1 MSFRIIYGRAGTGKS
16 EYCYREIAQKIKKEN
31 KILIIT
37 PEQIFLITP
46 EQFSFTAEKKLMD
59 AIDTQAVFNAEVV
72 TLSRMAYRV
81 ISEIGGKN
89 ETNLSKCG
97 KAMLIYSILS
107 NNKNELKFLGKTDE
121 NVDMLDT
128 AITEFKKH
136 GISVEQL
143 KQEIENQEDIYLK
156 NKLQDLN
163 VVYSGFEEQLAGKYI
178 DETDLLTI
186 LAENIDKTDMFKDA
200 VIYIDEFAGFTSQE
214 YHIIEKLIQIAKQ
227 VTITICTD
235 GLHEIKNPD
244 TDIFYSNEVT
254 VTKLLEVAQNC
265 DVKIEEI
272 KLEETYRFKNSE
284 LKHLEKNLYENKPQ
298 KYNSQIKNIQL
309 FLAKNQYSE
318 IEEVARNVL
327 KLVRD
332 EGYRYRDISIITKNI
347 ATYSSLARAIF
358 DKYDIPIFID
368 ENRDLNQNIVIQY
381 ILGIL
386 EIFIKNWSYEAVFNY
401 IKTGFSNIEE
411 DDIFKLEKYCLKW
424 GIKQNK
430 WKKEFTYGNYEEK
443 DKTDIER
450 LEQIRKDLVTPL
462 MNLKYKIDENKT
474 VEGISKAIY
483 EFLVEQQ
490 IYEKAQIKIQELN
503 EIGQIDLANEYESS
517 IQTIIEILDE
527 IVLVFKDDKIT
538 IDKYNQILKIG
549 FKNSSLTKIPGTQ
562 DQVIMGDVDRSRSH
576 KVKAIFIIGLNDG
589 EFPSVRKDEGFLND
603 ADREVLKQNGIE
615 LAKGT
620 IDKLYEDSF
629 NIYKAFTTAEEKL
642 YLLYSSSDMQGK
654 ALRPSMLIN
663 KIKKIYPML
672 QEQSDVI
679 ERRSEI
685 LNKKTT
691 YEELIINLS
700 KLKEQDSIEKL
711 WYYIYD
717 YYQKNS
723 EWNEKLKQSLKG
735 LEYTNIPD
743 KIDQNNIDRLYGNT
757 LVTSISKLERYR
769 SCPFSYYLQYGLKIK
784 PQEELKIQTLNTGTF
799 IHEVIDEFFGTVK
812 EVGIKLEEIT
822 EEQLSEIINKIIDSK
837 LGQNKNYIFTS
848 TAKYRALV
856 IRLKKIIKK
865 ALKYII
871 GTIVQSRFEVLG
883 TEVEFGEKG
892 KYKPIRLTLEDGKRI
907 EIIGKIDRIDTAQG
921 EDGKYLRIIDY
932 KSSAKNIDLNEV
944 YAGLQI
950 QLLTYLDAACKEED
964 LMPAGVLYFSMLE
977 QMIKSDK
984 RLEQEEIEEK
994 IRSNFKMKG
1003 LILADVKVVKLHDKN
1018 LQNGSSALVPA
1029 YIGKDGELSEK
1040 KTSGVTAEQFKD
1052 LQKYMYTIIKQIS
1065 KEILGGNID
1074 LKPYYK
1080 DKKTPCKYCD
1090 YKSICSFNMGGCEN
1104 SYNYIDKKSKEEI
1117 LSKLAK
1123 GAPVCDNF

>member
-1 MSFRIIYGRAGTGKS
+1 MSFRIVYGRAGTGKS
-16 EYCYREIAQKIKKEN
+16 EYCYREIAQKIKEEN
-31 KILIIT
+31 KILI
-37 PEQIFLITP
+37 ITP

-59 AIDTQAVFNAEVV
+59 AIDTQAVLNAEVV

-81 ISEIGGKN
+81 INEIGGKT

-97 KAMLIYSILS
+97 KAMLIYSILN
-107 NNKNELKFLGKTDE
+107 NNKKELKFLGKTDE

-136 GISVEQL
+136 GISIEQL
-143 KQEIENQEDIYLK
+143 SEEIDKQDDIYLK
-156 NKLQDLN
+156 NKLKDLSI
-163 VVYSGFEEQLAGKYI
+163 VYNGFEEQLSGKYI

-186 LAENIDKTDMFKDA
+186 LAENIENTDMFKNA
-200 VIYIDEFAGFTSQE
+200 LIYIDEFAGFTSQE
-214 YHIIEKLIQIAKQ
+214 YQIIEKLVQIAKQ
-227 VTITICTD
+227 ITITICTD
-235 GLHEIKNPD
+235 ELHDIKNPD
-244 TDIFYSNEVT
+244 TDIFYSNQVT
-254 VTKLLEVAQNC
+254 VNKLLEVAKNC
-265 DVKIEEI
+265 NVKIEEI
-272 KLEETYRFKNSE
+272 KLENTYRFKSIE
-284 LKHLEKNLYENKPQ
+284 LKHLEQNLYNNKPT
-298 KYNSQIKNIQL
+298 KYNKQLKNMQL

-318 IEEVARNVL
+318 IEEVAKNIF

-358 DKYDIPIFID
+358 DKYNIPIFID

-381 ILGIL
+381 VLSIL

-401 IKTGFSNIEE
+401 IKTGFSNIED

-430 WKKEFTYGNYEEK
+430 WKKEFAYGNYEEK
-443 DKTDIER
+443 DKAEIER
-450 LEQIRKDLVTPL
+450 LEQIRKDLVNPL
-462 MNLKYKIDENKT
+462 MNLKHKIDENKT
-474 VEGISKAIY
+474 VRGISKAIY

-490 IYEKAQIKIQELN
+490 IFEKVQEKIEELN
-503 EIGQIDLANEYESS
+503 VIGQVDLANEYENSL
-517 IQTIIEILDE
+517 QNIIEILDE
-527 IVLVFKDDKIT
+527 IVLVFDEDKIT

-589 EFPSVRKDEGFLND
+589 EFPSVHKDEGFLND
-603 ADREVLKQNGIE
+603 SDRDILKQDGIE

-642 YLLYSSSDMQGK
+642 YLSYSSSDMQGK

-663 KIKKIYPML
+663 KIKKIYPMI

-679 ERRSEI
+679 EKKSEI

-691 YEELIINLS
+691 YEELIANLS
-700 KLKEQDSIEKL
+700 KLKEQDSIEKI
-711 WYYIYD
+711 WYYVYD
-717 YYQKNS
+717 YYKKDA
-723 EWNEKLKQSLKG
+723 EWNEKLQQSLKG
-735 LEYTNIPD
+735 LSYTNIPE
-743 KIDQNNIDRLYGNT
+743 KIEQNNIDRLYGNT

-769 SCPFSYYLQYGLKIK
+769 SCPFSYYLQYGLKIR

-799 IHEVIDEFFGTVK
+799 IHEVIDEFFETVK
-812 EVGIKLEEIT
+812 SQGIKLEEIT
-822 EEQLSEIINKIIDSK
+822 EEQLSEIINKIIDAK

-856 IRLKKIIKK
+856 VRLKKIIKK

-883 TEVEFGEKG
+883 TEVEFGDKG
-892 KYKPIRLTLEDGKRI
+892 KYKPIRLTLDDGKRI
-907 EIIGKIDRIDTAQG
+907 EIIGKIDRIDTAKG

-950 QLLTYLDAACKEED
+950 QLLTYLDASCKEED

-977 QMIKSDK
+977 QMIKSNK
-984 RLEQEEIEEK
+984 RMEQEEIEEK
-994 IRSNFKMKG
+994 IRANFKMKG

-1018 LQNGSSALVPA
+1018 LQNGSSALIPA

-1040 KTSGVTAEQFKD
+1040 KTSGVTAEQFKE
-1052 LQKYMYTIIKQIS
+1052 LQKYMYTVIKQIS

-1117 LSKLAK
+1117 LHKIK
-1123 GAPVCDNF
+1123 NGQ

>member
-31 KILIIT
+31 KILI
-37 PEQIFLITP
+37 ITP

-318 IEEVARNVL
+318 IEGVARNVL

-347 ATYSSLARAIF
+347 ATYSSLVRAIF

-381 ILGIL
+381 ILAIL

-443 DKTDIER
+443 DKADIER

-462 MNLKYKIDENKT
+462 MNIKYKIDENKT

-490 IYEKAQIKIQELN
+490 IYEKVQIKIQELN

-757 LVTSISKLERYR
+757 LITSISKLERYR

-799 IHEVIDEFFGTVK
+799 IHEVIDEFFGTVR

>member
-31 KILIIT
+31 KILI
-37 PEQIFLITP
+37 ITP

-214 YHIIEKLIQIAKQ
+214 YHIIKKLIQIAKQ

-443 DKTDIER
+443 DKADIER

-490 IYEKAQIKIQELN
+490 IYEKVQIKIQELN

-654 ALRPSMLIN
+654 ALRPSMIIN

-757 LVTSISKLERYR
+757 LITSISKLERYR

-799 IHEVIDEFFGTVK
+799 IHEVIDEFFGTVR

-994 IRSNFKMKG
+994 IRANFKMKG

-1018 LQNGSSALVPA
+1018 LQNGNSALVPA

-1117 LSKLAK
+1117 LSKLSK
-1123 GAPVCDNF
+1123 ETK

>member
-31 KILIIT
+31 KILI
-37 PEQIFLITP
+37 ITP

-443 DKTDIER
+443 DKADIER

-474 VEGISKAIY
+474 VEGISKSIY

-490 IYEKAQIKIQELN
+490 IYEKVQIKIQELN

-691 YEELIINLS
+691 YEELIVNLS

-757 LVTSISKLERYR
+757 LITSISKLERYR

-799 IHEVIDEFFGTVK
+799 IHEVIDEFFGTVR

-871 GTIVQSRFEVLG
+871 GTIVQSRFKVLG

-994 IRSNFKMKG
+994 IRANFKMKG

-1018 LQNGSSALVPA
+1018 LQNGNSALVPA

-1117 LSKLAK
+1117 LSKLSK
-1123 GAPVCDNF
+1123 ETK

>member
-31 KILIIT
+31 KILI
-37 PEQIFLITP
+37 ITP

-443 DKTDIER
+443 DKAEIER
-450 LEQIRKDLVTPL
+450 LEQIRKDLVSPL
-462 MNLKYKIDENKT
+462 MNLKHKIDENKT
-474 VEGISKAIY
+474 VRGISKAIY

-490 IYEKAQIKIQELN
+490 IYEKVQIKIQELN

-691 YEELIINLS
+691 YEELIVNLS

-757 LVTSISKLERYR
+757 LITSISKLERYR

-799 IHEVIDEFFGTVK
+799 IHEVIDEFFGTVR

-871 GTIVQSRFEVLG
+871 GTIVQSRFKVLG

-984 RLEQEEIEEK
+984 RLGQEEIEEK
-994 IRSNFKMKG
+994 IRANFKMKG

-1117 LSKLAK
+1117 LSKLSK
-1123 GAPVCDNF
+1123 ETK

>member
-31 KILIIT
+31 KILI
-37 PEQIFLITP
+37 ITP

-272 KLEETYRFKNSE
+272 KLEERYRFKNSE

-368 ENRDLNQNIVIQY
+368 ENRDLNQNVVIQY
-381 ILGIL
+381 ILAIL

-443 DKTDIER
+443 DKADIER

-490 IYEKAQIKIQELN
+490 IYEKVQIKIQELN

-691 YEELIINLS
+691 YEELIINLN

-757 LVTSISKLERYR
+757 LITSISKLERYR

-892 KYKPIRLTLEDGKRI
+892 QYKPIRLTLEDGKRI

-984 RLEQEEIEEK
+984 RLGQEEIEEK
-994 IRSNFKMKG
+994 IRANFKMKG

-1117 LSKLAK
+1117 LSKLSK
-1123 GAPVCDNF
+1123 ETK

>member
-1 MSFRIIYGRAGTGKS
+1 MSFRIVYGRAGTGKS
-16 EYCYREIAQKIKKEN
+16 EYCYREIAQKIKEEN
-31 KILIIT
+31 KILI
-37 PEQIFLITP
+37 ITP

-59 AIDTQAVFNAEVV
+59 AIDTQAVLNAEVV

-81 ISEIGGKN
+81 INEIGGKT

-97 KAMLIYSILS
+97 KAMLIYSILN
-107 NNKNELKFLGKTDE
+107 NNKKELKFLGKTDE

-136 GISVEQL
+136 GVSVEQL
-143 KQEIENQEDIYLK
+143 NEEIDKQDDIYLK
-156 NKLQDLN
+156 NKLKDLS
-163 VVYSGFEEQLAGKYI
+163 VVYNGFEEQLSGKYI

-186 LAENIDKTDMFKDA
+186 LAENIENTDMFKDA

-214 YHIIEKLIQIAKQ
+214 YQIIEKLVQIAKQ

-235 GLHEIKNPD
+235 ELHDIKNPD
-244 TDIFYSNEVT
+244 TDIFYSNQVT
-254 VTKLLEVAQNC
+254 VNKLLEVAQNC
-265 DVKIEEI
+265 NAKIEEI
-272 KLEETYRFKNSE
+272 KLENTYRFKSIE
-284 LKHLEKNLYENKPQ
+284 LKHLEQNLYDNKPE
-298 KYNSQIKNIQL
+298 KYNKQVENMQL

-318 IEEVARNVL
+318 IEEVAKNIL
-327 KLVRD
+327 KLVRN
-332 EGYRYRDISIITKNI
+332 EGYRYREISIITKNI

-381 ILGIL
+381 VLSIL

-401 IKTGFSNIEE
+401 IKTGFSNIDD

-430 WKKEFTYGNYEEK
+430 WKKEFAYGNYEEK
-443 DKTDIER
+443 DKAEIER
-450 LEQIRKDLVTPL
+450 LEQIRKDLVNPL
-462 MNLKYKIDENKT
+462 MNLKHKIDENKT
-474 VEGISKAIY
+474 VRGISKAIY

-490 IYEKAQIKIQELN
+490 IFEKVQEKIEELN
-503 EIGQIDLANEYESS
+503 EIGQVDLANEYESS
-517 IQTIIEILDE
+517 LQNIIEILDE
-527 IVLVFKDDKIT
+527 IVLVFDEDKIT

-603 ADREVLKQNGIE
+603 SDRDILKQDGIE

-663 KIKKIYPML
+663 KIKKIYPMI

-679 ERRSEI
+679 EKKSEI

-691 YEELIINLS
+691 YEELIANLS
-700 KLKEQDSIEKL
+700 KLKEKDSIDKI
-711 WYYIYD
+711 WYYVYD
-717 YYQKNS
+717 YYKKDA
-723 EWNEKLKQSLKG
+723 EWNEKLQQSLKG
-735 LEYTNIPD
+735 LSYTNIPE
-743 KIDQNNIDRLYGNT
+743 KIEQNNIDRLYGNT

-769 SCPFSYYLQYGLKIK
+769 SCPFSYYLQYGLKIR

-799 IHEVIDEFFGTVK
+799 IHEVIDEFFETVK
-812 EVGIKLEEIT
+812 SQGIKLEEIT
-822 EEQLSEIINKIIDSK
+822 EEQLSEIINKIIDAK

-883 TEVEFGEKG
+883 TEVEFGDKG
-892 KYKPIRLTLEDGKRI
+892 KYKPIRLTLDDGKRI
-907 EIIGKIDRIDTAQG
+907 EIIGKIDRIDTAKG

-950 QLLTYLDAACKEED
+950 QLLTYLDASCKEED

-977 QMIKSDK
+977 QMIKSNK
-984 RLEQEEIEEK
+984 RMEQEEIEEK
-994 IRSNFKMKG
+994 IRANFKMKG

-1040 KTSGVTAEQFKD
+1040 KTSGVTAEQFKK
-1052 LQKYMYTIIKQIS
+1052 LQKYMYTVIKQIS

-1117 LSKLAK
+1117 LHKIKNS
-1123 GAPVCDNF
+1123 

>member
-16 EYCYREIAQKIKKEN
+16 EYCYREIAQKIKEEN
-31 KILIIT
+31 KILI
-37 PEQIFLITP
+37 ITP

-59 AIDTQAVFNAEVV
+59 AIDTQAVLNAEVV

-81 ISEIGGKN
+81 INEIGGKT

-97 KAMLIYSILS
+97 KAMLIYSILN
-107 NNKNELKFLGKTDE
+107 NNKKELKFLGKTDE

-136 GISVEQL
+136 GISIEQL
-143 KQEIENQEDIYLK
+143 SEEIDKQDDIYLK
-156 NKLQDLN
+156 NKLKDLSI
-163 VVYSGFEEQLAGKYI
+163 VYNGFEEQLSGKYI

-186 LAENIDKTDMFKDA
+186 LAENIENTYMFKDA
-200 VIYIDEFAGFTSQE
+200 AIYIDEFAGFTSQE
-214 YHIIEKLIQIAKQ
+214 YQIIEKLVQIAKQ

-235 GLHEIKNPD
+235 ELHDIKNPD
-244 TDIFYSNEVT
+244 TDIFYSNQVT
-254 VTKLLEVAQNC
+254 VNKLLEVAQNC
-265 DVKIEEI
+265 NAKIEEI
-272 KLEETYRFKNSE
+272 KLENTYRFKCTE
-284 LKHLEKNLYENKPQ
+284 LKHLEQNLYNNKPT
-298 KYNSQIKNIQL
+298 KYNKQLKNMQL

-318 IEEVARNVL
+318 IEEVAKNIL

-332 EGYRYRDISIITKNI
+332 EGYRYREISIITKNI

-381 ILGIL
+381 VLSIL

-401 IKTGFSNIEE
+401 IKTGFSNIED

-443 DKTDIER
+443 DKAEIER
-450 LEQIRKDLVTPL
+450 LEQIRKDLVNPL
-462 MNLKYKIDENKT
+462 MNLKHKIDENKT
-474 VEGISKAIY
+474 VRGISKAIY

-490 IYEKAQIKIQELN
+490 IFEKVQEKIEELN
-503 EIGQIDLANEYESS
+503 EIGQVDLANEYENSL
-517 IQTIIEILDE
+517 QNIIEILDE
-527 IVLVFKDDKIT
+527 IVLVFDEDKIT

-603 ADREVLKQNGIE
+603 SDRDILKRDGIE

-654 ALRPSMLIN
+654 ALRTSMLVN

-679 ERRSEI
+679 EKKSEI
-685 LNKKTT
+685 LNKKIT
-691 YEELIINLS
+691 YEELIANLS
-700 KLKEQDSIEKL
+700 KLKEQDSIEKI
-711 WYYIYD
+711 WYYVYD
-717 YYQKNS
+717 YYKKDA
-723 EWNEKLKQSLKG
+723 EWNEKLQQSLNG
-735 LEYTNIPD
+735 LSYTNIPE
-743 KIDQNNIDRLYGNT
+743 KIEQNNIDRLYGNT

-799 IHEVIDEFFGTVK
+799 IHEVIDEFFETVK
-812 EVGIKLEEIT
+812 SQGIKLEEIT
-822 EEQLSEIINKIIDSK
+822 EEQLSEIINKIIDAK

-907 EIIGKIDRIDTAQG
+907 EIIGKIDRIDTAKG

-950 QLLTYLDAACKEED
+950 QLLTYLDASCKEED

-977 QMIKSDK
+977 QMIKSNK
-984 RLEQEEIEEK
+984 RMEQEEIEEK
-994 IRSNFKMKG
+994 IRANFKMKG

-1029 YIGKDGELSEK
+1029 YIGKDGEISEK

-1052 LQKYMYTIIKQIS
+1052 LQKYMYTVIKQIS

-1117 LSKLAK
+1117 LHKIKNS
-1123 GAPVCDNF
+1123 

>member
-31 KILIIT
+31 KILI
-37 PEQIFLITP
+37 ITP

-107 NNKNELKFLGKTDE
+107 NNKKELKFLGKTDE

-143 KQEIENQEDIYLK
+143 KQEIESQEDIYLK

-214 YHIIEKLIQIAKQ
+214 YHIIEKLIQMAKQ

-272 KLEETYRFKNSE
+272 QLEETYRFKNSE

-358 DKYDIPIFID
+358 GKYDIPIFID
-368 ENRDLNQNIVIQY
+368 ENRDLNQNVVIQY
-381 ILGIL
+381 ILAIL

-443 DKTDIER
+443 DKADIER

-474 VEGISKAIY
+474 VEGISKSIY

-490 IYEKAQIKIQELN
+490 IYEKVQIKIQELN

-517 IQTIIEILDE
+517 VQAIIEILDE

-691 YEELIINLS
+691 YEELIVNLS

-784 PQEELKIQTLNTGTF
+784 PQEVLKIQTLNTGTF

-994 IRSNFKMKG
+994 IRANFKMKG

-1018 LQNGSSALVPA
+1018 LQNGNSALVPA

-1040 KTSGVTAEQFKD
+1040 KTSGVTAKQFKD

-1117 LSKLAK
+1117 LSKLSK
-1123 GAPVCDNF
+1123 ETK

>member
-31 KILIIT
+31 KILI
-37 PEQIFLITP
+37 ITP

-214 YHIIEKLIQIAKQ
+214 YHIIKKLIQIAKQ

-430 WKKEFTYGNYEEK
+430 WKKEFSYGNYEEK
-443 DKTDIER
+443 DKADIER

-490 IYEKAQIKIQELN
+490 IYEKVQIKIQELN

-691 YEELIINLS
+691 YEELIVNLS

-757 LVTSISKLERYR
+757 LITSISKLERYR

-799 IHEVIDEFFGTVK
+799 IHEVIDEFFGTVR

-837 LGQNKNYIFTS
+837 LGQNKNYIFTL

-871 GTIVQSRFEVLG
+871 GTIVQSRFKVLG

-984 RLEQEEIEEK
+984 RLEQEEIEDK
-994 IRSNFKMKG
+994 IRANFKMKG

-1018 LQNGSSALVPA
+1018 LQNGNSALVPA

-1117 LSKLAK
+1117 LSKLSK
-1123 GAPVCDNF
+1123 ETK

>member
-31 KILIIT
+31 KILI
-37 PEQIFLITP
+37 ITP

-163 VVYSGFEEQLAGKYI
+163 VVYSGFEEQLEGKYI

-443 DKTDIER
+443 DKADIER

-474 VEGISKAIY
+474 VEGISKSIY

-490 IYEKAQIKIQELN
+490 IYEKVQIKIQELN

-691 YEELIINLS
+691 YEELIVNLS

-799 IHEVIDEFFGTVK
+799 IHEVIDEFFGTVR
-812 EVGIKLEEIT
+812 EVGIKLEKIT

-994 IRSNFKMKG
+994 IRANFKMKG

-1018 LQNGSSALVPA
+1018 LQNGNSALVPA

-1117 LSKLAK
+1117 LSKLSK
-1123 GAPVCDNF
+1123 ETK

>member
-31 KILIIT
+31 KILI
-37 PEQIFLITP
+37 ITP

-214 YHIIEKLIQIAKQ
+214 YHIIKKLIQIAKQ

-430 WKKEFTYGNYEEK
+430 WKKEFSYGNYEEK
-443 DKTDIER
+443 DKADIER

-490 IYEKAQIKIQELN
+490 IYEKVQIKIQELN

-691 YEELIINLS
+691 YEELIVNLS

-757 LVTSISKLERYR
+757 LITSISKLERYR

-799 IHEVIDEFFGTVK
+799 IHEVIDEFFGTVR

-994 IRSNFKMKG
+994 IRANFKMKG

-1018 LQNGSSALVPA
+1018 LQNGNSALVPA

-1117 LSKLAK
+1117 LSKLSK
-1123 GAPVCDNF
+1123 ETK

>member
-16 EYCYREIAQKIKKEN
+16 EYCYKEIAQKIKKEN
-31 KILIIT
+31 KILI
-37 PEQIFLITP
+37 ITP

-89 ETNLSKCG
+89 ESNLSKCG

-265 DVKIEEI
+265 DVIIEEI

-443 DKTDIER
+443 DKADIER

-490 IYEKAQIKIQELN
+490 IYEKVQIKIQELN

-757 LVTSISKLERYR
+757 LITSISKLERYR

-799 IHEVIDEFFGTVK
+799 IHEVIDEFFGTVR

-994 IRSNFKMKG
+994 IRANFKMKG

-1018 LQNGSSALVPA
+1018 LQNGNSALVPA

-1117 LSKLAK
+1117 LSKLSK
-1123 GAPVCDNF
+1123 ETK

>member
-31 KILIIT
+31 KILI
-37 PEQIFLITP
+37 ITP

-163 VVYSGFEEQLAGKYI
+163 VVYNGFEEQLAGKYI

-443 DKTDIER
+443 DKADIER

-490 IYEKAQIKIQELN
+490 IYEKVQIKIQELN

-691 YEELIINLS
+691 YEELIINLN

-757 LVTSISKLERYR
+757 LITSISKLERYR

-799 IHEVIDEFFGTVK
+799 IHEVIDEFFGTVR

-984 RLEQEEIEEK
+984 KLEQEEIEEK
-994 IRSNFKMKG
+994 IRANFKMKG

-1018 LQNGSSALVPA
+1018 LQNGNSALVPA

-1040 KTSGVTAEQFKD
+1040 KTSGVTAEQFND

-1117 LSKLAK
+1117 LSKLSK
-1123 GAPVCDNF
+1123 ETK

>member
-31 KILIIT
+31 KILI
-37 PEQIFLITP
+37 ITP

-430 WKKEFTYGNYEEK
+430 WKKEFSYGNYEEK
-443 DKTDIER
+443 DKADIER

-490 IYEKAQIKIQELN
+490 IYEKVQIKIQELN

-691 YEELIINLS
+691 YEELIVNLS

-757 LVTSISKLERYR
+757 LITSISKLERYR

-799 IHEVIDEFFGTVK
+799 IHEVIDEFFGTVR

>member
-1 MSFRIIYGRAGTGKS
+1 MSFRIVYGRAGTGKS
-16 EYCYREIAQKIKKEN
+16 EYCYREIAQKIKEEN
-31 KILIIT
+31 KILI
-37 PEQIFLITP
+37 ITP
-46 EQFSFTAEKKLMD
+46 EQFSFTAEKKLMN
-59 AIDTQAVFNAEVV
+59 AIDTQAVLNAEVV

-81 ISEIGGKN
+81 INEIGGKT

-97 KAMLIYSILS
+97 KAMLIYSILN
-107 NNKNELKFLGKTDE
+107 NNKKELKFLGKTDE

-136 GISVEQL
+136 GVSVEQL
-143 KQEIENQEDIYLK
+143 NEEIDKQDDIYLK
-156 NKLQDLN
+156 NKLKDLS
-163 VVYSGFEEQLAGKYI
+163 VVYNGFEEQLSGKYI

-186 LAENIDKTDMFKDA
+186 LAENMENTDMFKDA

-214 YHIIEKLIQIAKQ
+214 YQIIEKLVQIAKQ

-235 GLHEIKNPD
+235 ELHDIKNPD
-244 TDIFYSNEVT
+244 TDIFYSNQVT
-254 VTKLLEVAQNC
+254 VNKLLEVAQNC
-265 DVKIEEI
+265 NAKIEEI
-272 KLEETYRFKNSE
+272 KLENKYRFKSTE
-284 LKHLEKNLYENKPQ
+284 LKHLEQNLYNNKPT
-298 KYNSQIKNIQL
+298 KYNKQVENIQL

-318 IEEVARNVL
+318 IEEVAKNIL

-332 EGYRYRDISIITKNI
+332 EGYRYREISIITKNI

-381 ILGIL
+381 VLSIL

-401 IKTGFSNIEE
+401 IKTGFSNIDD

-443 DKTDIER
+443 DKAEIER
-450 LEQIRKDLVTPL
+450 LEQIRKDLVNPL
-462 MNLKYKIDENKT
+462 MNLKHKIDENKT
-474 VEGISKAIY
+474 VRGISKAIY

-490 IYEKAQIKIQELN
+490 IFEKVQEKIEELN
-503 EIGQIDLANEYESS
+503 EIGQVDLANEYESS
-517 IQTIIEILDE
+517 LQNIIEILDE
-527 IVLVFKDDKIT
+527 IVLVFDEDKIT

-549 FKNSSLTKIPGTQ
+549 FKNSNLTKIPGTQ

-603 ADREVLKQNGIE
+603 SDRDILKQDGIE

-629 NIYKAFTTAEEKL
+629 NIYKAFTTAEKKL

-663 KIKKIYPML
+663 KIKKIYPMI

-679 ERRSEI
+679 EKKSEI

-691 YEELIINLS
+691 YEELIANLS
-700 KLKEQDSIEKL
+700 KLKDQDSIDKI
-711 WYYIYD
+711 WYYVYD
-717 YYQKNS
+717 YYKKDA
-723 EWNEKLKQSLKG
+723 EWNEKLQQSLKG
-735 LEYTNIPD
+735 LSYTNIPE
-743 KIDQNNIDRLYGNT
+743 KIEQNNIDRLYGNT

-769 SCPFSYYLQYGLKIK
+769 SCPFSYYLQYGLKIR

-799 IHEVIDEFFGTVK
+799 IHEVIDEFFETVK
-812 EVGIKLEEIT
+812 SQGIKLEEIT
-822 EEQLSEIINKIIDSK
+822 EEQLSEIINKIIDAK

-856 IRLKKIIKK
+856 VRLKKIIKK

-883 TEVEFGEKG
+883 TEVEFGDKG
-892 KYKPIRLTLEDGKRI
+892 KYKPIRLTLDDGKRI

-950 QLLTYLDAACKEED
+950 QLLTYLDASCKEED

-977 QMIKSDK
+977 QMIKSNK
-984 RLEQEEIEEK
+984 RMEQEEIEEK
-994 IRSNFKMKG
+994 IRANFKMKG

-1040 KTSGVTAEQFKD
+1040 KTSGVTAEQFKE
-1052 LQKYMYTIIKQIS
+1052 LQKYMYTVIKQIS

-1117 LSKLAK
+1117 LHKIK
-1123 GAPVCDNF
+1123 NCQ

>member
-1 MSFRIIYGRAGTGKS
+1 MGLRLIYGRAGTGKS
-16 EYCYREIAQKIKKEN
+16 EKCYKEISEKIKQNN
-31 KILIIT
+31 KILI
-37 PEQIFLITP
+37 ITP
-46 EQFSFTAEKKLMD
+46 EQFSFTAEKKLME
-59 AIDTQAVFNAEVV
+59 AIETEAVFNAEVV
-72 TLSRMAYRV
+72 TFSRMAYRV
-81 ISEIGGKN
+81 IQEIGGRT

-97 KAMLIYSILS
+97 KAMLIYSIL
-107 NNKNELKFLGKTDE
+107 NNCKKDLKFLGKTDE
-121 NVDMLDT
+121 NVDMAGT

-143 KQEIENQEDIYLK
+143 KQETEKQSDIYLK
-156 NKLQDLN
+156 NKLNDINMIYEKFQ
-163 VVYSGFEEQLAGKYI
+163 EQIAGKYI

-186 LAENIDKTDMFKDA
+186 LAQNVDKVPDFKENL
-200 VIYIDEFAGFTSQE
+200 IYIDEFAGFTSQE
-214 YHIIEKLIQIAKQ
+214 YDIIQKLVKIAKQ

-235 GLHEIKNPD
+235 TIHEIKNAD
-244 TDIFYSNEVT
+244 TDIFYSNQIT
-254 VTKLLEVAQNC
+254 INKLLQLASEN
-265 DVKIEEI
+265 DIKIEEVE
-272 KLEETYRFKNSE
+272 LEQTYRFKTPE
-284 LKHLEKNLYENKPQ
+284 LKHLEKNLYNSKINYFEQIPQ
-298 KYNSQIKNIQL
+298 NIKI

-318 IEEVARNVL
+318 IEEVAKKIY

-332 EGYRYRDISIITKNI
+332 ENYRYRDIAVITKNI
-347 ATYSSLARAIF
+347 DTYSSLARAIF
-358 DKYDIPIFID
+358 DKYNIPIFID
-368 ENRDLNQNIVIQY
+368 ENRDLSQNILVQY
-381 ILGIL
+381 VLSIL
-386 EIFIKNWSYEAVFNY
+386 EIFTKNWTEEAVLNY
-401 IKTGFSNIEE
+401 IKIGFSEIDE
-411 DDIFKLEKYCLKW
+411 DDLFRLEKYCLKW

-443 DKTDIER
+443 DKEEIAR
-450 LEQIRKDLVTPL
+450 LEEIRKQIIEPL
-462 MNLKYKIDENKT
+462 ISLKNKLDENKT
-474 VEGISKAIY
+474 AEGISRTIY
-483 EFLVEQQ
+483 NFLIEQN
-490 IYEKAQIKIQELN
+490 IAEKIKQKQEKL
-503 EIGQIDLANEYESS
+503 EEQGLIDLSNEYQNS
-517 IQTIIEILDE
+517 IQTIIDILDE

-538 IDKYNQILKIG
+538 LDKYAQILKVG

-562 DQVIMGDVDRSRSH
+562 DQVMMGDIDRSRSH

-603 ADREVLKQNGIE
+603 SDRDILKQDGIE

-663 KIKKIYPML
+663 KIKKIYPMI

-679 ERRSEI
+679 EKKSEI

-691 YEELIINLS
+691 YEELIANLS
-700 KLKEQDSIEKL
+700 KLKEQDSIDKI
-711 WYYIYD
+711 WYYVYD
-717 YYQKNS
+717 YYKKDA
-723 EWNEKLKQSLKG
+723 EWNEKLQQSLKG
-735 LEYTNIPD
+735 LSYTNIPE
-743 KIDQNNIDRLYGNT
+743 KIEQNNIDRLYGNT

-769 SCPFSYYLQYGLKIK
+769 SCPFSYYLQYGLKIR

-799 IHEVIDEFFGTVK
+799 IHEVIDEFFETVK
-812 EVGIKLEEIT
+812 SQGIKLEEIT
-822 EEQLSEIINKIIDSK
+822 EEQLSEIINKIIDAK

-883 TEVEFGEKG
+883 TEVEFGDKG

-950 QLLTYLDAACKEED
+950 QLLTYLDASCKEED

-977 QMIKSDK
+977 QMIKSNK
-984 RLEQEEIEEK
+984 RMEQEEIEEK
-994 IRSNFKMKG
+994 IRANFKMKG

-1040 KTSGVTAEQFKD
+1040 KTSGVTAEQFKE
-1052 LQKYMYTIIKQIS
+1052 LQKYMYTVIKQIS
-1065 KEILGGNID
+1065 REILGGNID

-1117 LSKLAK
+1117 LHKIKNS
-1123 GAPVCDNF
+1123 

>member
-31 KILIIT
+31 KILI
-37 PEQIFLITP
+37 ITP

-430 WKKEFTYGNYEEK
+430 WKKEFSYGNYEEK
-443 DKTDIER
+443 DKADIER

-490 IYEKAQIKIQELN
+490 IYEKVQIKIQELN

-691 YEELIINLS
+691 YEELIVNLS

-799 IHEVIDEFFGTVK
+799 IHEVIDEFFGTVR

-994 IRSNFKMKG
+994 IRANFKMKG

-1018 LQNGSSALVPA
+1018 LQNGNSALVPA

-1117 LSKLAK
+1117 LSKLSK
-1123 GAPVCDNF
+1123 ETK

>member
-1 MSFRIIYGRAGTGKS
+1 MSFRIVYGRAGTGKS
-16 EYCYREIAQKIKKEN
+16 EYCYREIVQKIKEEN
-31 KILIIT
+31 KILI
-37 PEQIFLITP
+37 ITP

-59 AIDTQAVFNAEVV
+59 AIDTQAVLNAEVV

-81 ISEIGGKN
+81 INEIGGKT

-97 KAMLIYSILS
+97 KAMLIYSILN
-107 NNKNELKFLGKTDE
+107 NNKKELKFLGKTDE

-136 GISVEQL
+136 GISIEQL
-143 KQEIENQEDIYLK
+143 SEEIDKQDDIYLK
-156 NKLQDLN
+156 NKLKDLSI
-163 VVYSGFEEQLAGKYI
+163 VYNGFEEQLSGKYI

-186 LAENIDKTDMFKDA
+186 LAENIENTDMFKDA
-200 VIYIDEFAGFTSQE
+200 LIYIDEFAGFTSQE
-214 YHIIEKLIQIAKQ
+214 YQIIEKLVQIAKQ

-235 GLHEIKNPD
+235 ELHDIKNPD
-244 TDIFYSNEVT
+244 TDIFYSNQVT
-254 VTKLLEVAQNC
+254 VNKLLEVAQNC
-265 DVKIEEI
+265 NVKIEEI
-272 KLEETYRFKNSE
+272 KLENTYRFKSIE
-284 LKHLEKNLYENKPQ
+284 LKHLEQNLYNNKPT
-298 KYNSQIKNIQL
+298 KYNKQLKNMQL

-318 IEEVARNVL
+318 IEEVAKNIF

-358 DKYDIPIFID
+358 DKYNIPIFID

-381 ILGIL
+381 LLSIL

-401 IKTGFSNIEE
+401 IKTGFSNIDD

-430 WKKEFTYGNYEEK
+430 WKKEFAYGNYEEK
-443 DKTDIER
+443 DKAEIER
-450 LEQIRKDLVTPL
+450 LEQIRKDLVNPL
-462 MNLKYKIDENKT
+462 MNLKHKIDENKT
-474 VEGISKAIY
+474 VRGISKAIY

-490 IYEKAQIKIQELN
+490 IFEKVQEKIEELN
-503 EIGQIDLANEYESS
+503 IIGQVDLANEYENSL
-517 IQTIIEILDE
+517 QNIIEILDE
-527 IVLVFKDDKIT
+527 IVLVFDEDKIT

-603 ADREVLKQNGIE
+603 SDRDILKQDGIE

-663 KIKKIYPML
+663 KIKKIYPMI

-679 ERRSEI
+679 EKKSEI

-691 YEELIINLS
+691 YEELIANLS
-700 KLKEQDSIEKL
+700 KLKEQDSIEKI
-711 WYYIYD
+711 WYYVYD
-717 YYQKNS
+717 YYKKDA
-723 EWNEKLKQSLKG
+723 EWNEKLQQSLKG
-735 LEYTNIPD
+735 LSYTNIPE
-743 KIDQNNIDRLYGNT
+743 KIEQNNIDRLYGNI

-769 SCPFSYYLQYGLKIK
+769 SCPFSYYLQYGLKIR

-799 IHEVIDEFFGTVK
+799 IHEVIDEFFETVK
-812 EVGIKLEEIT
+812 SQGIKLEEIT
-822 EEQLSEIINKIIDSK
+822 EEQLSEIINKIIDTK
-837 LGQNKNYIFTS
+837 LSQNKNYIFTS

-856 IRLKKIIKK
+856 VRLKKIIKK

-883 TEVEFGEKG
+883 TEVEFGDKG
-892 KYKPIRLTLEDGKRI
+892 KYKPIRLTLDDGKRI
-907 EIIGKIDRIDTAQG
+907 EIIGKIDRIDTAKG

-950 QLLTYLDAACKEED
+950 QLLTYLDASCKEED

-977 QMIKSDK
+977 QMIKSNK
-984 RLEQEEIEEK
+984 RMEQEEIEEK
-994 IRSNFKMKG
+994 IRANFKMKG

-1018 LQNGSSALVPA
+1018 LQNGSSALIPA

-1052 LQKYMYTIIKQIS
+1052 LQKYMYTVIKQIS
-1065 KEILGGNID
+1065 REILGGNID

-1117 LSKLAK
+1117 LHKIKNS
-1123 GAPVCDNF
+1123 